1 MHDNM
6 YNACMWFISVLLHV
20 CLITVHNTLHV
31 TSSSSQELQ
40 PVLRHEHSSSQE
52 LQPVLRHEHSSSQEL
67 QSVLRHEHS
76 SSQELQ
82 PVLRSEHSNT
92 NTTNGTNAAVLC
104 RQPPFQELSP
114 SEKEEL
120 KIMLNNDVRKMKHW
134 FGWLVT
140 MTRDSVEKRISVV
153 KFSGSILDLGA
164 YEPATEGREGP
175 ERPKRRDRP
184 LLDEYSEEI
193 KRAKT
198 VSEIFVILSA
208 YWNYLNLEHLEYI
221 IDLYG
226 TSDDK
231 ERLKS
236 YKEELYKFCKRR
248 IFELPLP
255 ESCSGNGS
263 ALSPKQEKFNVKFDV
278 HKNTTCEDICEMKR
292 IIAGILHVRPAVLNI
307 VRVDAGCVQITFLIP
322 KFVAK
327 EIFPLSGDQASALSK
342 DAAVIRLKCG
352 DYLFD
357 REVLEPSC
365 VSLLLSFLSSGVHH
379 HQVIS
384 FAYQLDI
391 LKPCCNYT
399 SSLQAIV

>member
-6 YNACMWFISVLLHV
+6 YNACIWFISVLLHV

-40 PVLRHEHSSSQE
+40 PVLTHEHSSSQE
-52 LQPVLRHEHSSSQEL
+52 LQPVLRH
-67 QSVLRHEHS
+67 
-76 SSQELQ
+76 
-82 PVLRSEHSNT
+82 EHSNT

-120 KIMLNNDVRKMKHW
+120 KIMLNNDVRKMKRW

-153 KFSGSILDLGA
+153 KFAGSILDLGA
-164 YEPATEGREGP
+164 YESATEGQEGP
-175 ERPKRRDRP
+175 EGRDRS
-184 LLDEYSEEI
+184 LLDEHREEI

-208 YWNYLNLEHLEYI
+208 YWNYLNLELLEYI

-365 VSLLLSFLSSGVHH
+365 VSLLLPFMSSGVHH

-391 LKPCCNYT
+391 LKPCYIYI
-399 SSLQAIV
+399 SSL